1 MLLIDLISDAANRL
15 HGTRDGADMGCMCPR
30 CSRARADA
38 AREARSALLS
48 DLMASA
54 ALDTATVHFAGE
66 GDRAVELP
74 RAAS

>member
-1 MLLIDLISDAANRL
+1 MLLIDLISNPENLL

-38 AREARSALLS
+38 AREARSVLLS

-54 ALDTATVHFAGE
+54 ALDTATVHIAGD
-66 GDRAVELP
+66 GDRTVELP